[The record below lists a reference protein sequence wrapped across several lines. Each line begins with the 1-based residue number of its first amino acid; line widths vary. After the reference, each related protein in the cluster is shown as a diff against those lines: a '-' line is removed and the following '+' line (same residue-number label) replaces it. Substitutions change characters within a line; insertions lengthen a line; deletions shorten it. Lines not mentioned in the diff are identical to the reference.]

1 MIRGSE
7 GMFWK
12 RQKMNYE
19 LDRKPSLSTPLDKL
33 SFTVFDT
40 ETTGFSIGATDRL
53 IEIGAV
59 HIENLTVTNKMFQT
73 FVNPKR
79 LIPENI
85 ITLTGIDNYMVED
98 APEAL
103 QSIQEFFG
111 FIEECG
117 SDGLVGHYISF
128 DLMVLKKELARE
140 KYTYDTPLCFDTLDL
155 IGYLNPSWDM
165 RDLEHYAKTFSTK
178 IYQRHSAIGDALT
191 TAHLFCELLKHIQ
204 DRGKNTLADLVQI
217 LDVNNRTRN
226 LQF

>member
-1 MIRGSE
+1 
-7 GMFWK
+7 
-12 RQKMNYE
+12 MNYE
-19 LDRKPSLSTPLDKL
+19 LDRKPSLSTPLERL

-40 ETTGFSIGATDRL
+40 ETTGFAIGATDRL

-59 HIENLTVTNKMFQT
+59 HVENLMVTDKTFQT
-73 FVNPKR
+73 YVNPHR
-79 LIPENI
+79 LIPEEI
-85 ITLTGIDNYMVED
+85 VSLTGIDNEMVKG

-103 QSIQEFFG
+103 QA
-111 FIEECG
+111 IEDYFSFVSSCE

-140 KYTYDTPLCFDTLDL
+140 KYSFDSPLVFDTLDL

-165 RDLEHYAKTFSTK
+165 RDLEHYAKTFSTN

-191 TAHLFCELLKHIQ
+191 TAHLFCELLKLIQ
-204 DRGKNTLADLVQI
+204 ARGKNTLGDLLVI
-217 LDVNNRTRN
+217 LDSNNRTRS